1 MTWKRAAHYTWRAF
15 LTFLVV
21 SVPGLV
27 IQIGLTGLFAAW
39 QWEGGNSGVGAT
51 AIGIFSSVQGL
62 AAIWVQFSILFVVF
76 KYVPDAVAE
85 VQEGRRAALAEQAAN
100 NAPVLEQ

>member
-21 SVPGLV
+21 SIPGLV

-39 QWEGGNSGVGAT
+39 QWGDGNWPVDAKT
-51 AIGIFSSVQGL
+51 IGIFSSVHGL
-62 AAIWVQFSILFVVF
+62 AAIWVQFSVLFVVF
-76 KYVPDAVAE
+76 KYVPEAIAE
-85 VQEGRRAALAEQAAN
+85 VQERRRAALAKQAVN
-100 NAPVLEQ
+100 HAPVL